1 MSPHAYGFLPNWKH
15 SFFHEER
22 QCKGKAHENEE
33 RYEERYRDPF
43 IHNVSNHIKE
53 TGKNL

>member
-1 MSPHAYGFLPNWKH
+1 MLTAFFQIGSNH
-15 SFFHEER
+15 FFHEER

-43 IHNVSNHIKE
+43 IHNVSNHIRE